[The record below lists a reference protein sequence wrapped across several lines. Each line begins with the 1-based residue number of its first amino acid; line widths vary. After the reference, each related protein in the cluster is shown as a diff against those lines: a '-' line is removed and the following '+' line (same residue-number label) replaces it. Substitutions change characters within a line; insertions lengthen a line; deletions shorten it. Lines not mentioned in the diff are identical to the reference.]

1 MRQRIDES
9 EKSET
14 ECMRA
19 EEASRVSEEWLFTI
33 LKGIGDALVATDTK
47 GKV

>member
-1 MRQRIDES
+1 MKDKDKTKKQLINELTGLRQRIDES

-19 EEASRVSEEWLFTI
+19 EEGL
-33 LKGIGDALVATDTK
+33 
-47 GKV
+47 